1 MKVYSVMIRDG
12 FTFIESVFTDKA
24 KAEARVRA
32 IKNEWLE
39 EAVGC
44 DVDEHKNY
52 CEITNCDGESCAVW
66 LAENEVEE

>member
-1 MKVYSVMIRDG
+1 MKVYIVMIKD
-12 FTFIESVFTDKA
+12 FSTFVESVFTNKA
-24 KAEARVRA
+24 KAEARINK

-52 CEITNCDGESCAVW
+52 CEITNCDGESCTVW
-66 LAENEVEE
+66 LTEMEVEE